1 MTIMIF
7 LANTVLAALVL
18 LFGVL
23 YPTFS
28 IWSYY
33 AIGLISFHLVL
44 QLVVAKS
51 QIFEAAKIS
60 VFTIQVLSLIAS
72 MIFLFL
78 FKFRLGDLWAL
89 VAMAVVGFTLLTTV
103 FALITMKISNSS
115 GAHIR
120 KFRR

>member
-1 MTIMIF
+1 MTIMIV

-18 LFGVL
+18 LFGFL

-28 IWSYY
+28 IWSYF
-33 AIGLISFHLVL
+33 AVGLIGFHLVL
-44 QLVVAKS
+44 QLVVAKA

-89 VAMAVVGFTLLTTV
+89 VAMAVVGCTLLTTV
-103 FALITMKISNSS
+103 VALITMKSPNS
-115 GAHIR
+115 
-120 KFRR
+120 